1 MNSVC
6 VVFLK
11 KNWMLCNVVN
21 GSTFLRERKRKSTE
35 QHAEMRNKYIKRS
48 GFGRRAL
55 EQNILIHGKGY
66 GIDSWSILVD
76 VTMTALFKTHNINE

>member
-1 MNSVC
+1 
-6 VVFLK
+6 
-11 KNWMLCNVVN
+11 
-21 GSTFLRERKRKSTE
+21 
-35 QHAEMRNKYIKRS
+35 MRNKYIKRS

-55 EQNILIHGKGY
+55 EQSILIHEKGN

>member
-1 MNSVC
+1 MCC
-6 VVFLK
+6 VSK

-21 GSTFLRERKRKSTE
+21 GSTFLRERERENLQNSMLKCGISILNDR
-35 QHAEMRNKYIKRS
+35 
-48 GFGRRAL
+48 GL
-55 EQNILIHGKGY
+55 EEEHSNILIHGKGN